1 MKRNLEDRVI
11 TTERVFRF
19 AEEFINEI
27 LDDFDYDL
35 CVIEG
40 KNETGY
46 MIIQRGKSVVVCGES
61 GKPLTL
67 DEVAEWIDSTLYN
80 D

>member
-1 MKRNLEDRVI
+1 MDS
-11 TTERVFRF
+11 
-19 AEEFINEI
+19 
-27 LDDFDYDL
+27 FDYDL
-35 CVIEG
+35 CEIES

-46 MIIQRGKSVVVCGES
+46 MIVQRGKSVVVCGEK

-67 DEVAEWIDSTLYN
+67 DEVAEWIDNTLYN

>member
-19 AEEFINEI
+19 AEENIGGI
-27 LDDFDYDL
+27 LDSFDYDL
-35 CVIEG
+35 CEIES

-46 MIIQRGKSVVVCGES
+46 MIVQRGKSVVVCGEK

-67 DEVAEWIDSTLYN
+67 DEVAEWIDNTLYN

>member
-1 MKRNLEDRVI
+1 MKKNLGDRVI
-11 TTERVFRF
+11 TTERVIGY
-19 AEEFINEI
+19 AVEFIDFI
-27 LDDFDYDL
+27 LDSFDYNL
-35 CVIEG
+35 CVIES

-46 MIIQRGKSVVVCGES
+46 MITQRGKSVVCGEN